1 MPIDG
6 KNVILY
12 ITKTIRATE
21 GWRLSYLKNKE
32 DNVLGRKT
40 AKMLGLV
47 LAGSMVISMTSPVA
61 DAAAKM
67 SLSKKKIT
75 ITQGEKVTL
84 KVKKAA
90 KKVKWSVTKGKKV
103 IKLSKKKKA
112 SVVITGKKAGKA
124 VVTAKAGKKKLT
136 CKVKVKA
143 ANTDVQP
150 TQAPATKAPATQAP
164 ATNTPASSPVTTA
177 PTVSETP
184 VVSEAPTTAPSES
197 PKANEPVKNI
207 VIDMSKVSA
216 KTFTSSPA
224 ALDFSSQIESRFD
237 LSYFKEVKV
246 GYTLE
251 INEEADIATITGG
264 KIAVASTTDDL
275 DGYSD
280 GIAFSYNLSST
291 DETSTTID
299 LSGDKVSGS
308 AVGLNVQP
316 MDSANNYGWPA
327 ALKSIT
333 ITSIEFVAKEGAVYT
348 EGGVKPTPESTV
360 APEFESSEFHY
371 DGLDQAWIDA
381 NIDPSKPVVA
391 ISFDDGPGG
400 YSKFVDYGM
409 QIQNSLKEYGAHATF
424 FYIGAHIKHD
434 EDSRNEVISAKEAG
448 FEVANHSYDSNGLN
462 KEDADIIKEKI
473 QKTDALLKE
482 LTGYNNFL
490 FRAPNVAYSDTMF
503 AVIEKPF
510 IDVSV
515 WSNDYVNSTTKEDLV
530 ENVTKNLK
538 DGDIINMHSVHEKT
552 AQAVPEIL
560 KYCKDNGI
568 QVVGVSELF
577 AIKGKALMTGEKY
590 NNAY

>member
-1 MPIDG
+1 M
-6 KNVILY
+6 
-12 ITKTIRATE
+12 
-21 GWRLSYLKNKE
+21 
-32 DNVLGRKT
+32 GRKT

-84 KVKKAA
+84 KVKKAT

-136 CKVKVKA
+136 CKVTVKA
-143 ANTDVQP
+143 ANKDVQP
-150 TQAPATKAPATQAP
+150 TQATTAPTATPWETQAP
-164 ATNTPASSPVTTA
+164 ATQPPATTA
-177 PTVSETP
+177 PTSTP
-184 VVSEAPTTAPSES
+184 VVSEAPTATPSEAPTATPSES

-264 KIAVASTTDDL
+264 KIAVASTADDL
-275 DGYSD
+275 DGYSN

-348 EGGVKPTPESTV
+348 EGGVKPTPAPTV

-371 DGLDQAWIDA
+371 DGLDQAWINA

-424 FYIGAHIKHD
+424 FYIGAHIEHD

-448 FEVANHSYDSNGLN
+448 FEVANHSYDSSGLD

-515 WSNDYVNSTTKEDLV
+515 WSNDYVKTTTKEDLV

-577 AIKGKALMTGEKY
+577 AIKGKALMTGKKY

>member
-1 MPIDG
+1 
-6 KNVILY
+6 
-12 ITKTIRATE
+12 
-21 GWRLSYLKNKE
+21 
-32 DNVLGRKT
+32 
-40 AKMLGLV
+40 MLGLV

-84 KVKKAA
+84 KVKKAT
-90 KKVKWSVTKGKKV
+90 KKVKWSVKKGKKV

-136 CKVKVKA
+136 CKVTVKA

-275 DGYSD
+275 NGYSD

-348 EGGVKPTPESTV
+348 EGGVKPTPAPTV

-371 DGLDQAWIDA
+371 DGLNRAWIDA

-424 FYIGAHIKHD
+424 FYIGAHIEHD

-462 KEDADIIKEKI
+462 KEDSDIIKDKI
-473 QKTDALLKE
+473 QKTVALLKE
-482 LTGYNNFL
+482 LT
-490 FRAPNVAYSDTMF
+490 
-503 AVIEKPF
+503 
-510 IDVSV
+510 
-515 WSNDYVNSTTKEDLV
+515 
-530 ENVTKNLK
+530 
-538 DGDIINMHSVHEKT
+538 
-552 AQAVPEIL
+552 
-560 KYCKDNGI
+560 
-568 QVVGVSELF
+568 
-577 AIKGKALMTGEKY
+577 
-590 NNAY
+590 

>member
-84 KVKKAA
+84 KVKKAK

-136 CKVKVKA
+136 CKVTVKA

-150 TQAPATKAPATQAP
+150 TQAPATQVPATKAPATQAP

-177 PTVSETP
+177 PTVSEAP

-224 ALDFSSQIESRFD
+224 TLDFSSQIESRFD

-251 INEEADIATITGG
+251 INKEADIATITGG

-308 AVGLNVQP
+308 AAGLNIQP
-316 MDSANNYGWPA
+316 MDSANN
-327 ALKSIT
+327 
-333 ITSIEFVAKEGAVYT
+333 
-348 EGGVKPTPESTV
+348 
-360 APEFESSEFHY
+360 
-371 DGLDQAWIDA
+371 
-381 NIDPSKPVVA
+381 
-391 ISFDDGPGG
+391 
-400 YSKFVDYGM
+400 
-409 QIQNSLKEYGAHATF
+409 
-424 FYIGAHIKHD
+424 
-434 EDSRNEVISAKEAG
+434 
-448 FEVANHSYDSNGLN
+448 
-462 KEDADIIKEKI
+462 
-473 QKTDALLKE
+473 
-482 LTGYNNFL
+482 
-490 FRAPNVAYSDTMF
+490 
-503 AVIEKPF
+503 
-510 IDVSV
+510 
-515 WSNDYVNSTTKEDLV
+515 
-530 ENVTKNLK
+530 
-538 DGDIINMHSVHEKT
+538 
-552 AQAVPEIL
+552 
-560 KYCKDNGI
+560 
-568 QVVGVSELF
+568 
-577 AIKGKALMTGEKY
+577 
-590 NNAY
+590 

>member
-1 MPIDG
+1 M
-6 KNVILY
+6 
-12 ITKTIRATE
+12 
-21 GWRLSYLKNKE
+21 
-32 DNVLGRKT
+32 GRKT

-84 KVKKAA
+84 KVKKAT

-136 CKVKVKA
+136 CKVTVKA

-150 TQAPATKAPATQAP
+150 TQAPATTAPTATQPP
-164 ATNTPASSPVTTA
+164 ATTA
-177 PTVSETP
+177 PTSTP
-184 VVSEAPTTAPSES
+184 VVSEAPTATPSES

-275 DGYSD
+275 NGYSD

-348 EGGVKPTPESTV
+348 EGGVKPTPAPTV

-371 DGLDQAWIDA
+371 DGLNRAWIDA

-391 ISFDDGPGG
+391 LSFDDGPGG

-424 FYIGAHIKHD
+424 FYIGAHIEHD

-530 ENVTKNLK
+530 ENVTKDLK

-577 AIKGKALMTGEKY
+577 AIKGKALMTGKKY

>member
-1 MPIDG
+1 M
-6 KNVILY
+6 
-12 ITKTIRATE
+12 
-21 GWRLSYLKNKE
+21 
-32 DNVLGRKT
+32 GRKT

-61 DAAAKM
+61 DAVAKM

-84 KVKKAA
+84 KVKKAT

-136 CKVKVKA
+136 CKVTVKA

-150 TQAPATKAPATQAP
+150 TQAPATTAPTATPWETQAP
-164 ATNTPASSPVTTA
+164 ATQPPATTA
-177 PTVSETP
+177 PTSTP
-184 VVSEAPTTAPSES
+184 VVSEAPTATPSES

-275 DGYSD
+275 NGYSD

-348 EGGVKPTPESTV
+348 EGGVKPTPAPTV

-371 DGLDQAWIDA
+371 DGLNRAWIDA

-391 ISFDDGPGG
+391 LSFDDGPGG

-424 FYIGAHIKHD
+424 FYIGAHIEHD

-530 ENVTKNLK
+530 ENVTKDLK

-577 AIKGKALMTGEKY
+577 AIKGKALMTGKKY

>member
-1 MPIDG
+1 M
-6 KNVILY
+6 
-12 ITKTIRATE
+12 
-21 GWRLSYLKNKE
+21 
-32 DNVLGRKT
+32 GRKT
-40 AKMLGLV
+40 AKMLGLL
-47 LAGSMVISMTSPVA
+47 LAGSMVISMTSPAA

-84 KVKKAA
+84 KVKKAT

-136 CKVKVKA
+136 CKVTVKA

-150 TQAPATKAPATQAP
+150 TQAPATTAPTATPWETQAP
-164 ATNTPASSPVTTA
+164 ATQPPATTA
-177 PTVSETP
+177 PTSTP
-184 VVSEAPTTAPSES
+184 VVSEAPTATPSEAPTATPSES

-264 KIAVASTTDDL
+264 KIAVASTADDL
-275 DGYSD
+275 DGYSN

-348 EGGVKPTPESTV
+348 EGGVKPTPAPTV

-371 DGLDQAWIDA
+371 DGLNRAWIDA

-424 FYIGAHIKHD
+424 FYIGAHIEHD

-577 AIKGKALMTGEKY
+577 AIKGKALMTGKKY

>member
-1 MPIDG
+1 M
-6 KNVILY
+6 
-12 ITKTIRATE
+12 
-21 GWRLSYLKNKE
+21 
-32 DNVLGRKT
+32 GRKT

-84 KVKKAA
+84 KVKKAT

-136 CKVKVKA
+136 CKVTVKA

-150 TQAPATKAPATQAP
+150 TQAPATTAPTATPWETQAP
-164 ATNTPASSPVTTA
+164 ATQPPATTA
-177 PTVSETP
+177 PTSTP
-184 VVSEAPTTAPSES
+184 VVSEAPTATPSEAPTATPSES

-264 KIAVASTTDDL
+264 KIAVASTADDL
-275 DGYSD
+275 DGYSN

-348 EGGVKPTPESTV
+348 EGGVKPTPAPTV

-424 FYIGAHIKHD
+424 FYIGAHIEHD

-530 ENVTKNLK
+530 ENVTKDLK

-577 AIKGKALMTGEKY
+577 AIKGKALMTGKKY

>member
-1 MPIDG
+1 M
-6 KNVILY
+6 
-12 ITKTIRATE
+12 
-21 GWRLSYLKNKE
+21 
-32 DNVLGRKT
+32 GRKT

-84 KVKKAA
+84 KVKKAT

-136 CKVKVKA
+136 CKVTVKA

-150 TQAPATKAPATQAP
+150 TQAPATQAPATKAPATQAPATKAPATQAP

-275 DGYSD
+275 NGYSD

-348 EGGVKPTPESTV
+348 EGGVKPTPAPTV

-371 DGLDQAWIDA
+371 DGLNRAWIDA

-424 FYIGAHIKHD
+424 FYIGAHIEHD

-568 QVVGVSELF
+568 QVVGVSELQ
-577 AIKGKALMTGEKY
+577 AKNIITLINTLCIIQ
-590 NNAY
+590 NQT

>member
-1 MPIDG
+1 M
-6 KNVILY
+6 
-12 ITKTIRATE
+12 
-21 GWRLSYLKNKE
+21 
-32 DNVLGRKT
+32 GRKT

-84 KVKKAA
+84 KVKKAT

-136 CKVKVKA
+136 CKVTVKA

-150 TQAPATKAPATQAP
+150 TQAPATTAPTATPWETQAP
-164 ATNTPASSPVTTA
+164 ATQPPATTA
-177 PTVSETP
+177 PTSTP
-184 VVSEAPTTAPSES
+184 VVSEAPTATPSES

-275 DGYSD
+275 NGYSD

-348 EGGVKPTPESTV
+348 EGGVKPTPAPTV

-371 DGLDQAWIDA
+371 DGLNRAWIDA

-391 ISFDDGPGG
+391 LSFDDGPGG

-424 FYIGAHIKHD
+424 FYIGAHIEHD

-515 WSNDYVNSTTKEDLV
+515 WSNDYVNSTTKEDFV
-530 ENVTKNLK
+530 ENVTKDLK

-577 AIKGKALMTGEKY
+577 AIKGKALMTGKKY

>member
-1 MPIDG
+1 M
-6 KNVILY
+6 
-12 ITKTIRATE
+12 
-21 GWRLSYLKNKE
+21 
-32 DNVLGRKT
+32 GRKT

-84 KVKKAA
+84 KVKKAT

-136 CKVKVKA
+136 CKVTVKA

-150 TQAPATKAPATQAP
+150 TQAPATTAPTATPWETQAP
-164 ATNTPASSPVTTA
+164 ATQPPATTA
-177 PTVSETP
+177 PTSTP
-184 VVSEAPTTAPSES
+184 VVSEAPTATPSEAPTATPSES

-264 KIAVASTTDDL
+264 KIAVASTADDL
-275 DGYSD
+275 DGYSN

-308 AVGLNVQP
+308 AVSLNVQP

-348 EGGVKPTPESTV
+348 EGGVKPTPAPTV

-371 DGLDQAWIDA
+371 DGLNRAWIDA

-424 FYIGAHIKHD
+424 FYIGAHIEHD

-577 AIKGKALMTGEKY
+577 AIKGKALMTGKKY

>member
-1 MPIDG
+1 M
-6 KNVILY
+6 
-12 ITKTIRATE
+12 
-21 GWRLSYLKNKE
+21 
-32 DNVLGRKT
+32 GRKT

-47 LAGSMVISMTSPVA
+47 LAGSMVIGMTSPVA

-136 CKVKVKA
+136 CKVTVKA
-143 ANTDVQP
+143 ANKDVQP
-150 TQAPATKAPATQAP
+150 TQEPATQAPSTQAPATKAPATQAP
-164 ATNTPASSPVTTA
+164 ATNTPASSPATTA
-177 PTVSETP
+177 PTVSEAP
-184 VVSEAPTTAPSES
+184 VVSEAPTPAPSES

-264 KIAVASTTDDL
+264 KIAVASTADDL
-275 DGYSD
+275 DGYSN

-348 EGGVKPTPESTV
+348 EGGVKPTPAPTV
-360 APEFESSEFHY
+360 APEFESSEFKY
-371 DGLDQAWIDA
+371 DGLDQDWIDK
-381 NIDPSKPVVA
+381 NIDPEKPVVA
-391 ISFDDGPGG
+391 LTFDDGPGSYTG
-400 YSKFVDYGM
+400 FVDNGM
-409 QIQNSLKEYGAHATF
+409 KIQKALTAAGAHATF
-424 FYIGAHIKHD
+424 FYIGAHIEHD
-434 EDSRNEVISAKEAG
+434 EESRNEVLAAKEAG

-462 KEDADIIKEKI
+462 SVGPEVIKEKI
-473 QKTDALLKE
+473 AKTDALLSE
-482 LTGYNNFL
+482 ITGYKNFL
-490 FRAPNVAYSDTMF
+490 FRAPNVAYSQAMY

-510 IDVSV
+510 IDVSI
-515 WSNDYVNSTTKEDLV
+515 WSQDYQGSTTKEDLV
-530 ENVTKNLK
+530 NNVINGLK
-538 DGDIINMHSVHEKT
+538 DGGIINMHSVHDKT
-552 AQAVPEIL
+552 AEAVPEIL
-560 KYCKDNGI
+560 EICKDKGY

-577 AIKGKALMTGEKY
+577 AIKGKKLMTGVKY
-590 NNAY
+590 NNAE

>member
-1 MPIDG
+1 M
-6 KNVILY
+6 
-12 ITKTIRATE
+12 
-21 GWRLSYLKNKE
+21 
-32 DNVLGRKT
+32 GRKT

-47 LAGSMVISMTSPVA
+47 LAGSMVIGMTSPVA

-136 CKVKVKA
+136 CKVTVKA
-143 ANTDVQP
+143 ANKDVQP
-150 TQAPATKAPATQAP
+150 TQEPATQAPSTQAPATKAPATQAP
-164 ATNTPASSPVTTA
+164 ATNTPASSPATTA
-177 PTVSETP
+177 PTVSEAP
-184 VVSEAPTTAPSES
+184 VVSEAPTPAPSES

-264 KIAVASTTDDL
+264 KIAVASTADDL
-275 DGYSD
+275 DGYSN

-348 EGGVKPTPESTV
+348 EGGVKPTPAPTV

-371 DGLDQAWIDA
+371 DGLDQAWINA

-424 FYIGAHIKHD
+424 FYIGAHIEHD

-515 WSNDYVNSTTKEDLV
+515 WSNDYVKTTTKEDLV

-577 AIKGKALMTGEKY
+577 AIKGKALMTGKKY

>member
-1 MPIDG
+1 M
-6 KNVILY
+6 
-12 ITKTIRATE
+12 
-21 GWRLSYLKNKE
+21 
-32 DNVLGRKT
+32 GRKT

-84 KVKKAA
+84 KVKKAT

-136 CKVKVKA
+136 CKVTVKA
-143 ANTDVQP
+143 ANKDVQP
-150 TQAPATKAPATQAP
+150 TQEPATTAPTATPWETQAP
-164 ATNTPASSPVTTA
+164 ATNTPASLPVTTA

-264 KIAVASTTDDL
+264 KIAVASTADDL
-275 DGYSD
+275 NGYSD

-424 FYIGAHIKHD
+424 FYIGAHIEHD

-448 FEVANHSYDSNGLN
+448 FEVANHSYDSTGLN

-530 ENVTKNLK
+530 ENVTKDLK

>member
-1 MPIDG
+1 M
-6 KNVILY
+6 
-12 ITKTIRATE
+12 
-21 GWRLSYLKNKE
+21 
-32 DNVLGRKT
+32 GRKT

-84 KVKKAA
+84 KVKKAT

-136 CKVKVKA
+136 CKVTVKA

-150 TQAPATKAPATQAP
+150 TQAPATTAPTATPWETQAP
-164 ATNTPASSPVTTA
+164 ATQPPATTA
-177 PTVSETP
+177 PTSTP
-184 VVSEAPTTAPSES
+184 VVSEAPTATPSEA

-264 KIAVASTTDDL
+264 KIAVASTADDL
-275 DGYSD
+275 DGYSN

-348 EGGVKPTPESTV
+348 EGGVKPTPAPTV

-371 DGLDQAWIDA
+371 DGLNRAWIDA

-424 FYIGAHIKHD
+424 FYIGAHIEHD

-577 AIKGKALMTGEKY
+577 AIKGKALMTGKKY

>member
-1 MPIDG
+1 
-6 KNVILY
+6 
-12 ITKTIRATE
+12 
-21 GWRLSYLKNKE
+21 
-32 DNVLGRKT
+32 
-40 AKMLGLV
+40 MLGLV
-47 LAGSMVISMTSPVA
+47 LAGSMVIGMTSPVA

-136 CKVKVKA
+136 CKVTVKA
-143 ANTDVQP
+143 ANKDVQP
-150 TQAPATKAPATQAP
+150 TQEPATQAPSTQAPATKAPATQAP
-164 ATNTPASSPVTTA
+164 ATNTPASSPATTA
-177 PTVSETP
+177 PTVSEAP
-184 VVSEAPTTAPSES
+184 VVSEAPTPAPSES

-264 KIAVASTTDDL
+264 KIAVASTADDL
-275 DGYSD
+275 DGYSN

-348 EGGVKPTPESTV
+348 EGGVKPTPAPTV

-371 DGLDQAWIDA
+371 DGLDQAWINA

-424 FYIGAHIKHD
+424 FYIGAHIEHD

-577 AIKGKALMTGEKY
+577 AIKGKALMTGKKY

>member
-1 MPIDG
+1 M
-6 KNVILY
+6 
-12 ITKTIRATE
+12 
-21 GWRLSYLKNKE
+21 
-32 DNVLGRKT
+32 GRKT

-84 KVKKAA
+84 KVKKAT

-136 CKVKVKA
+136 CKVTVKA

-150 TQAPATKAPATQAP
+150 TQAPATTAPTATPWETQAP
-164 ATNTPASSPVTTA
+164 ATQPPATTA
-177 PTVSETP
+177 PTSTP
-184 VVSEAPTTAPSES
+184 VVSEAPTATPSEAPTATPSES

-275 DGYSD
+275 NGYSD

-348 EGGVKPTPESTV
+348 EGGVKPTPAPTV

-371 DGLDQAWIDA
+371 DGLNRAWIDA

-424 FYIGAHIKHD
+424 FYIGAHIEHD

-448 FEVANHSYDSNGLN
+448 FEVANHSYDSTGLN

-530 ENVTKNLK
+530 ENVTKDLK

-577 AIKGKALMTGEKY
+577 AIKGKALMTGKKY

>member
-1 MPIDG
+1 M
-6 KNVILY
+6 
-12 ITKTIRATE
+12 
-21 GWRLSYLKNKE
+21 
-32 DNVLGRKT
+32 GRKT

-84 KVKKAA
+84 KVKKAT

-136 CKVKVKA
+136 CKVTVKA

-150 TQAPATKAPATQAP
+150 TQAPATTAPTATPWETQAP
-164 ATNTPASSPVTTA
+164 ATQPPATTA
-177 PTVSETP
+177 PTSTP
-184 VVSEAPTTAPSES
+184 VVSEAPTATPSEAPTATPSES

-237 LSYFKEVKV
+237 LSYFKEEKV

-251 INEEADIATITGG
+251 IDEEADIATITGG

-275 DGYSD
+275 NGYSD

-348 EGGVKPTPESTV
+348 EGGVKPTPAPTV

-371 DGLDQAWIDA
+371 DGLNRAWIDA

-391 ISFDDGPGG
+391 LSFDDGPGG

-424 FYIGAHIKHD
+424 FYIGAHIEHD

-530 ENVTKNLK
+530 ENVTKDLK

-577 AIKGKALMTGEKY
+577 AIKGKALMTGKKY

>member
-1 MPIDG
+1 M
-6 KNVILY
+6 
-12 ITKTIRATE
+12 
-21 GWRLSYLKNKE
+21 
-32 DNVLGRKT
+32 GRKT

-84 KVKKAA
+84 KVKKAT

-136 CKVKVKA
+136 CKVTVKA

-150 TQAPATKAPATQAP
+150 TQAPATQAPATKAPATQAPATKAPATQAPATKAPATQAP

-275 DGYSD
+275 NGYSD

-348 EGGVKPTPESTV
+348 EGGVKPTPAPTV

-371 DGLDQAWIDA
+371 DGLNRAWIDA

-424 FYIGAHIKHD
+424 FYIGAHIEHD

-577 AIKGKALMTGEKY
+577 AIKGKALMTGKKY

>member
-1 MPIDG
+1 M
-6 KNVILY
+6 
-12 ITKTIRATE
+12 
-21 GWRLSYLKNKE
+21 
-32 DNVLGRKT
+32 GRKT

-84 KVKKAA
+84 KVKKAT

-136 CKVKVKA
+136 CKVTVKA
-143 ANTDVQP
+143 ANKDVQP
-150 TQAPATKAPATQAP
+150 TQEPATTAPTATPWETQAP
-164 ATNTPASSPVTTA
+164 ATTA
-177 PTVSETP
+177 PTSTP
-184 VVSEAPTTAPSES
+184 VVSEAPTATPSEAPTATPSES

-264 KIAVASTTDDL
+264 KIAVASTADDL
-275 DGYSD
+275 DGYSN

-333 ITSIEFVAKEGAVYT
+333 IPSIEFVAKEGAVYT
-348 EGGVKPTPESTV
+348 EGGVKPTPAPTV

-371 DGLDQAWIDA
+371 DGLDQAWINA

-424 FYIGAHIKHD
+424 FYIGAHIEHD

-448 FEVANHSYDSNGLN
+448 FEVANHSYDSSGLD

-515 WSNDYVNSTTKEDLV
+515 WSNDYVKTTTKEDLV

-577 AIKGKALMTGEKY
+577 AIKGKALMTGKKY